1 MAKQNKKHWTTNYLL
16 LANITA
22 PLFKVQASKLKW
34 IIFLLIKQI
43 IKIETKKTFIVNMT
57 FNFKNFLILISHQR
71 KRHGLIKCRAGRWSP
86 GRWFVL
92 PASPSV
98 INMQENYRK
107 NVSLKPPPM
116 QMKRYSLYY
125 SKMYYKVQK
134 LFIAILCRITVDRF
148 MSSQEV
154 HIIRNA
160 VYYIVE
166 LITIYI
172 IQLTS
177 ACFYC

>member
-1 MAKQNKKHWTTNYLL
+1 
-16 LANITA
+16 
-22 PLFKVQASKLKW
+22 
-34 IIFLLIKQI
+34 
-43 IKIETKKTFIVNMT
+43 
-57 FNFKNFLILISHQR
+57 
-71 KRHGLIKCRAGRWSP
+71 
-86 GRWFVL
+86 
-92 PASPSV
+92 
-98 INMQENYRK
+98 MQENYRK

-177 ACFYC
+177 ACFYCGGDGVPPYIYRYLL